1 MFDLNKVKFEH
12 DNRTDFLTGSDAP
25 MVFYKN
31 LMRAM
36 ATRKRNG
43 GALFILTV
51 KVLPPSREFRSNS
64 PAAKRQLSEYEGELV
79 KASSL
84 IKKNLRS
91 QDFYT
96 RMAVDGFYV
105 LITGERGEESKLL
118 ERFKGIFAD
127 RALYKIA
134 LSHLN
139 GDLSPTD
146 WLTEVDELYFG

>member
-1 MFDLNKVKFEH
+1 MFDLNKVKYEH
-12 DNRTDFLTGSDAP
+12 SNRTDFLTGSDAP
-25 MVFYKN
+25 VVFYKN

-51 KVLPPSREFRSNS
+51 KVLPPLREFRSNS
-64 PAAKRQLSEYEGELV
+64 PAAKRQLSEYEEELV
-79 KASSL
+79 KASAL

-96 RMAVDGFYV
+96 RMAVDGYYV
-105 LITGERGEESKLL
+105 LITGERVEESKLL
-118 ERFKGIFAD
+118 ERFKRIFAD
-127 RALYKIA
+127 RALYKVG
-134 LSHLN
+134 LSRLS

-146 WLTEVDELYFG
+146 WLNEVDDLYFV